1 MTVKGNLYNSYKE
14 GFKNN
19 LEGQFLYD
27 DKGLNVT
34 YRELD
39 SETAKL
45 ANGLKEL
52 GLSEGDRV
60 TVQVDKCIEMVY
72 LYLACVRSNIIFH
85 PLNPAYKEKELSYFL
100 DDAKPSLF
108 ISNEETISSISDL
121 SLEHSI
127 DHLFVLNNDG
137 SGNFSDISTSEDNY
151 ITVACSDD
159 DIAALLYSSGT
170 TGKPK
175 GIMLSHGNI
184 SSNAES
190 LVKAWGF
197 QESDCLL
204 HALPIY
210 HVHGLF
216 VALGCVFMT
225 GSKLKWLESFDADVV
240 LKSIPECTVMMG
252 VPTYYTRLLKRDLL
266 DSKLTEGIRLFIS
279 GSAPLLEETF
289 NEFNQRT
296 NHQILER
303 YGMTETNMNTSN
315 PLKGDRKPGTV
326 GLPLEDVQV
335 RVVDEENNVL
345 SQGEIGNLQIKGP
358 NVFKGYWEM
367 PEKTKEDFSKDG
379 FFNTGDKGLIDEGG
393 YVSIIGRS
401 KDMIIS
407 GGLNVYPKEIESLI
421 DKIEGVL
428 ESAVIGLSDEDLGEK
443 VVAVIV
449 SEESKTLDEKKVIS
463 EIKDQLAG
471 FKAPKE
477 VKFIDQLPRNA
488 MGKVQ
493 KNILRETFS

>member
-1 MTVKGNLYNSYKE
+1 MTVKGNLYTSYKE

-108 ISNEETISSISDL
+108 LSNEETISSISDL

-225 GSKLKWLESFDADVV
+225 GAKLKWLESFDADVV

-315 PLKGDRKPGTV
+315 PLKGNRKPGTV

-335 RVVDEENNVL
+335 RVVDEENNEL

-407 GGLNVYPKEIESLI
+407 GGLNIYPKEIESLI

>member
-1 MTVKGNLYNSYKE
+1 MTVKGNLYTSYKE

-27 DKGLNVT
+27 DKGLNIT

-137 SGNFSDISTSEDNY
+137 SGNFSDISTSEDNH

-289 NEFNQRT
+289 NEFNERT

>member
-1 MTVKGNLYNSYKE
+1 MNTKGNLYTSYKE

-27 DKGLNVT
+27 DKGLNIT

-252 VPTYYTRLLKRDLL
+252 VPTYYTRMLKRDLL

>member
-1 MTVKGNLYNSYKE
+1 MTLKGNLYTSYKE

-184 SSNAES
+184 ASNAES

-315 PLKGDRKPGTV
+315 PLKGNRKPGTV

>member
-1 MTVKGNLYNSYKE
+1 MTVKGNLYTSYKE

-151 ITVACSDD
+151 ITVACSED

-190 LVKAWGF
+190 LVKAWDF

-335 RVVDEENNVL
+335 RVVDEENNEL
-345 SQGEIGNLQIKGP
+345 SRGEIGNLQIKGP

>member
-1 MTVKGNLYNSYKE
+1 MTVKGNLYTSYKE

-27 DKGLNVT
+27 DKGLNIT

-335 RVVDEENNVL
+335 RVVDEENNAL

-449 SEESKTLDEKKVIS
+449 SEEGKTLDEKKVIS

>member
-1 MTVKGNLYNSYKE
+1 MTVKGNLYTSYKE

-27 DKGLNVT
+27 DKGLNIT

-190 LVKAWGF
+190 LVKAWDF

>member
-1 MTVKGNLYNSYKE
+1 
-14 GFKNN
+14 
-19 LEGQFLYD
+19 
-27 DKGLNVT
+27 
-34 YRELD
+34 
-39 SETAKL
+39 
-45 ANGLKEL
+45 
-52 GLSEGDRV
+52 
-60 TVQVDKCIEMVY
+60 
-72 LYLACVRSNIIFH
+72 
-85 PLNPAYKEKELSYFL
+85 
-100 DDAKPSLF
+100 
-108 ISNEETISSISDL
+108 
-121 SLEHSI
+121 
-127 DHLFVLNNDG
+127 
-137 SGNFSDISTSEDNY
+137 
-151 ITVACSDD
+151 
-159 DIAALLYSSGT
+159 
-170 TGKPK
+170 
-175 GIMLSHGNI
+175 
-184 SSNAES
+184 
-190 LVKAWGF
+190 
-197 QESDCLL
+197 
-204 HALPIY
+204 
-210 HVHGLF
+210 
-216 VALGCVFMT
+216 MT

-315 PLKGDRKPGTV
+315 PLKGNRKPGTV

-335 RVVDEENNVL
+335 RVVDEENNLL

-367 PEKTKEDFSKDG
+367 PEKTKEDFSEDG

-493 KNILRETFS
+493 KNILRETFT

>member
-1 MTVKGNLYNSYKE
+1 MTVKGNLYTSYKE

-289 NEFNQRT
+289 NEFHLRT

-335 RVVDEENNVL
+335 RVVDEENSTL
-345 SQGEIGNLQIKGP
+345 PQGEIGNLQVKGP
-358 NVFKGYWEM
+358 NVFKSYWEM

>member
-1 MTVKGNLYNSYKE
+1 MTVKGNLYTSYKE

-45 ANGLKEL
+45 ANGLKKL

-190 LVKAWGF
+190 LVKAWDF

-315 PLKGDRKPGTV
+315 PLKGKRKPGTV

-335 RVVDEENNVL
+335 RVVDEENNLL

-407 GGLNVYPKEIESLI
+407 GGLNIYPKEIESLI
-421 DKIEGVL
+421 DKIDGVL

>member
-1 MTVKGNLYNSYKE
+1 MTVKGNLYTSYKE

-197 QESDCLL
+197 QKSDCLL

-315 PLKGDRKPGTV
+315 PLKGNRKPGTV

-335 RVVDEENNVL
+335 RVVDEENNEL

-407 GGLNVYPKEIESLI
+407 GGLNVYPKEIEFLI
-421 DKIEGVL
+421 DKIDGVL

-493 KNILRETFS
+493 KNILRETFT

>member
-1 MTVKGNLYNSYKE
+1 MTVKGNLYTSYKE

-190 LVKAWGF
+190 LVKAWDF

-315 PLKGDRKPGTV
+315 PLKGNRKPGTV

-335 RVVDEENNVL
+335 RVVDEENNLL
-345 SQGEIGNLQIKGP
+345 SQGEIGNIQIKGP

>member
-1 MTVKGNLYNSYKE
+1 MTVKGNLYTSYKE

-326 GLPLEDVQV
+326 GLPLEDVKV

>member
-1 MTVKGNLYNSYKE
+1 MTVKGNLYTSYKE

-225 GSKLKWLESFDADVV
+225 GSKLKWLKSFDADVV

-315 PLKGDRKPGTV
+315 PLKGNRKPGTV
-326 GLPLEDVQV
+326 GLPLEDVKV
-335 RVVDEENNVL
+335 RVVDEENNEL

>member
-1 MTVKGNLYNSYKE
+1 
-14 GFKNN
+14 
-19 LEGQFLYD
+19 
-27 DKGLNVT
+27 
-34 YRELD
+34 
-39 SETAKL
+39 
-45 ANGLKEL
+45 
-52 GLSEGDRV
+52 
-60 TVQVDKCIEMVY
+60 
-72 LYLACVRSNIIFH
+72 
-85 PLNPAYKEKELSYFL
+85 
-100 DDAKPSLF
+100 
-108 ISNEETISSISDL
+108 
-121 SLEHSI
+121 
-127 DHLFVLNNDG
+127 
-137 SGNFSDISTSEDNY
+137 
-151 ITVACSDD
+151 
-159 DIAALLYSSGT
+159 
-170 TGKPK
+170 
-175 GIMLSHGNI
+175 MLSHGNI

-197 QESDCLL
+197 EETDCLL

-216 VALGCVFMT
+216 VALGCVLMT
-225 GSKLKWLESFDADVV
+225 GSKLKWLESFDADEV

-252 VPTYYTRLLKRDLL
+252 VPTYYTRLLKREAL
-266 DSKLTEGIRLFIS
+266 DSVLTAQIRLFIS

-289 NEFNQRT
+289 NEFYQRT
-296 NHQILER
+296 NHHILER

-335 RVVDEENNVL
+335 RVVDEGNNAL
-345 SQGEIGNLQIKGP
+345 QQGEIGDLQVKGP

-367 PEKTKEDFSKDG
+367 TEKTKEDFSEDG
-379 FFNTGDKGLIDEGG
+379 FFNTGDKGLIDEDG

-407 GGLNVYPKEIESLI
+407 GGLNVYPKEIESVI
-421 DKIEGVL
+421 DKIDGVL
-428 ESAVIGLSDEDLGEK
+428 ESAVIGLNDEDLGER
-443 VVAVIV
+443 VAAIIV
-449 SEESKTLDEKKVIS
+449 SEENTTLDEKEVIS

-471 FKAPKE
+471 FKTPKE

>member
-1 MTVKGNLYNSYKE
+1 MTVKGNLYTSYKE

-27 DKGLNVT
+27 DKGLNIT

-225 GSKLKWLESFDADVV
+225 GAKLKWLESFDADVV

>member
-1 MTVKGNLYNSYKE
+1 MTAKGNLYTSYKE

-19 LEGQFLYD
+19 LEAMFLYD
-27 DKGLNVT
+27 DKGLKIT

-52 GLSEGDRV
+52 GLSAGDRV

-72 LYLACVRSNIIFH
+72 LYLACVRSNIVFH
-85 PLNPAYKEKELSYFL
+85 PLNPAYKEKELSYFIE
-100 DDAKPSLF
+100 DAKPSLF

-121 SLEHSI
+121 NLDHSI
-127 DHLFVLNNDG
+127 DHLFILNNDR
-137 SGNFSDISTSEDNY
+137 SGNFSDISSTEDRF
-151 ITVACSDD
+151 IKVDCLESDT
-159 DIAALLYSSGT
+159 AALLYSSGT

-184 SSNAES
+184 SSNAKS
-190 LVKAWGF
+190 LVKTWAF

-216 VALGCVFMT
+216 VALGCVLMT
-225 GSKLKWLESFDADVV
+225 GSKLKWLESFDVGEV
-240 LKSIPECTVMMG
+240 LKSMPECTVMMG
-252 VPTYYTRLLKRDLL
+252 VPTYYTRLLKRDALAPE
-266 DSKLTEGIRLFIS
+266 LTEKIRLFIS

-289 NEFNQRT
+289 NEFYRRT

-326 GLPLEDVQV
+326 GLPLKDVQV
-335 RVVDEENNVL
+335 RVVDEENNAL
-345 SQGEIGNLQIKGP
+345 PQGEIGNLQVKGP

-379 FFNTGDKGLIDEGG
+379 FFNTGDKGLIDEDG
-393 YVSIIGRS
+393 YISIVGRS

-428 ESAVIGLSDEDLGEK
+428 ESAVIGLSDEDLGER
-443 VVAVIV
+443 VVAIIV
-449 SEESKTLDEKKVIS
+449 SEEKGKLDEKKVIS

-477 VKFIDQLPRNA
+477 IKFIDQLPRNA

-493 KNILRETFS
+493 KNVLRETFS

>member
-1 MTVKGNLYNSYKE
+1 MCSS
-14 GFKNN
+14 
-19 LEGQFLYD
+19 D
-27 DKGLNVT
+27 
-34 YRELD
+34 
-39 SETAKL
+39 
-45 ANGLKEL
+45 
-52 GLSEGDRV
+52 
-60 TVQVDKCIEMVY
+60 
-72 LYLACVRSNIIFH
+72 
-85 PLNPAYKEKELSYFL
+85 
-100 DDAKPSLF
+100 LF
-108 ISNEETISSISDL
+108 ISNEETISSVSDL
-121 SLEHSI
+121 SLDHII
-127 DHLFVLNNDG
+127 DHLFVLNDDG
-137 SGNFSDISTSEDNY
+137 SGNFSEISTSEDNF
-151 ITVACSDD
+151 ITVDCSED

-197 QESDCLL
+197 EETDCLL

-216 VALGCVFMT
+216 VALGCVLMT
-225 GSKLKWLESFDADVV
+225 GSKLKWLESFDADEV

-252 VPTYYTRLLKRDLL
+252 VPTYYTRLLKRDALV
-266 DSKLTEGIRLFIS
+266 SELTEQIRLFIS

-289 NEFNQRT
+289 NEFHLRT

-326 GLPLEDVQV
+326 GLPLDDVQV
-335 RVVDEENNVL
+335 RVVDEENNAL
-345 SQGEIGNLQIKGP
+345 PKGEIGNLQVKGP
-358 NVFKGYWEM
+358 NVFKSYWEM
-367 PEKTKEDFSKDG
+367 PEKTKEDFSEDG
-379 FFNTGDKGLIDEGG
+379 FFNTGDKGLIDESG

-421 DKIEGVL
+421 DKIDGVL
-428 ESAVIGLSDEDLGEK
+428 ESAVIGLNDEDLGEK

-449 SEESKTLDEKKVIS
+449 SEENKTLEEKKVIS

-477 VKFIDQLPRNA
+477 VKFIDQVPRNS

>member
-1 MTVKGNLYNSYKE
+1 MTVKGNLYTSYKE

-252 VPTYYTRLLKRDLL
+252 VPTYYTRMLKRDLL

-326 GLPLEDVQV
+326 GLPLEDVKV

>member
-1 MTVKGNLYNSYKE
+1 MTVKGNLYTSYKE

-27 DKGLNVT
+27 DKGLNIT

-315 PLKGDRKPGTV
+315 PLKGNRKPGTV

>member
-1 MTVKGNLYNSYKE
+1 MTVKGNLYTSYKE

-27 DKGLNVT
+27 DKGLNIT

-190 LVKAWGF
+190 LVKAWDF

-315 PLKGDRKPGTV
+315 PLKGNRKPGTV

-335 RVVDEENNVL
+335 RVVDEENNLL

>member
-1 MTVKGNLYNSYKE
+1 MTVKGNLYTSYKE

-151 ITVACSDD
+151 ITVACSED

-315 PLKGDRKPGTV
+315 PLKGNRKPGTV

-407 GGLNVYPKEIESLI
+407 GGLNIYPKEIESLI

>member
-1 MTVKGNLYNSYKE
+1 MTVKGNLYTSYKE

-252 VPTYYTRLLKRDLL
+252 VPTYYTRLLKRDALAHE
-266 DSKLTEGIRLFIS
+266 LTKQIRLFIS

-289 NEFNQRT
+289 HEFYQRT

-315 PLKGDRKPGTV
+315 PLKGNRKPGTV

-335 RVVDEENNVL
+335 RVVDEENNLL

-407 GGLNVYPKEIESLI
+407 GGLNVYPKEIEFLI
-421 DKIEGVL
+421 DKIDGVL

>member
-1 MTVKGNLYNSYKE
+1 MTVKGNLYTSYKE

-493 KNILRETFS
+493 KNILRETFT

>member
-1 MTVKGNLYNSYKE
+1 M
-14 GFKNN
+14 
-19 LEGQFLYD
+19 
-27 DKGLNVT
+27 
-34 YRELD
+34 
-39 SETAKL
+39 
-45 ANGLKEL
+45 
-52 GLSEGDRV
+52 
-60 TVQVDKCIEMVY
+60 
-72 LYLACVRSNIIFH
+72 
-85 PLNPAYKEKELSYFL
+85 
-100 DDAKPSLF
+100 
-108 ISNEETISSISDL
+108 
-121 SLEHSI
+121 
-127 DHLFVLNNDG
+127 NNDG

-151 ITVACSDD
+151 ITVACSED

-216 VALGCVFMT
+216 VALGCVFMS

-315 PLKGDRKPGTV
+315 PLKGNRKPGTV

-335 RVVDEENNVL
+335 RVVDEENNTL
-345 SQGEIGNLQIKGP
+345 SQGEIGNLQ
-358 NVFKGYWEM
+358 V
-367 PEKTKEDFSKDG
+367 
-379 FFNTGDKGLIDEGG
+379 
-393 YVSIIGRS
+393 
-401 KDMIIS
+401 
-407 GGLNVYPKEIESLI
+407 
-421 DKIEGVL
+421 
-428 ESAVIGLSDEDLGEK
+428 
-443 VVAVIV
+443 
-449 SEESKTLDEKKVIS
+449 
-463 EIKDQLAG
+463 
-471 FKAPKE
+471 
-477 VKFIDQLPRNA
+477 
-488 MGKVQ
+488 
-493 KNILRETFS
+493 

>member
-1 MTVKGNLYNSYKE
+1 M
-14 GFKNN
+14 
-19 LEGQFLYD
+19 
-27 DKGLNVT
+27 
-34 YRELD
+34 
-39 SETAKL
+39 
-45 ANGLKEL
+45 KEL
-52 GLSEGDRV
+52 GLSAGDRV

-367 PEKTKEDFSKDG
+367 PEKTKEDFSEDG
-379 FFNTGDKGLIDEGG
+379 FFNTGDKGLIDGGG

>member
-1 MTVKGNLYNSYKE
+1 MTVKGNLYTSYKE

-326 GLPLEDVQV
+326 GLPLEEVQV

>member
-225 GSKLKWLESFDADVV
+225 GAKLKWLESFDADVV

-315 PLKGDRKPGTV
+315 PLKGKRKPGTV

-335 RVVDEENNVL
+335 RVVDEENNEL

-407 GGLNVYPKEIESLI
+407 GGLNIYPKEIESLI

-449 SEESKTLDEKKVIS
+449 SEESKTLGEKKVIS

>member
-1 MTVKGNLYNSYKE
+1 MTVKGNLYTSYKE

-315 PLKGDRKPGTV
+315 PLKGNRKPGTV

-421 DKIEGVL
+421 DKIDGVL

>member
-1 MTVKGNLYNSYKE
+1 MAVKGNLYTSYKE
-14 GFKNN
+14 GFSKN
-19 LEGQFLYD
+19 LEGQFLFD
-27 DKGLNVT
+27 DEGLEIT

-72 LYLACVRSNIIFH
+72 LYLACIRSNIIFH

-108 ISNEETISSISDL
+108 ISNEETISSISVLNLD
-121 SLEHSI
+121 HNI
-127 DHLFVLNNDG
+127 DHLFVLNKDG
-137 SGNFSDISTSEDNY
+137 SGNFLDISSSEDNF
-151 ITVACSDD
+151 ITVDCSED

-216 VALGCVFMT
+216 VALGCVLMT
-225 GSKLKWLESFDADVV
+225 GSKLKWLESFDVDEV

-252 VPTYYTRLLKRDLL
+252 VPTYYTRLLKNDLL
-266 DSKLTEGIRLFIS
+266 ESDLTENMRLFIS

-289 NEFNQRT
+289 NEFSLRT
-296 NHQILER
+296 NHRILER

-315 PLKGDRKPGTV
+315 PLIGDRKPGTV

-335 RVVDEENNVL
+335 RVVDEENNAL
-345 SQGEIGNLQIKGP
+345 PQGEIGNLQVKGP

-367 PEKTKEDFSKDG
+367 PEKTKEDFSEDG
-379 FFNTGDKGLIDEGG
+379 FFNTGDKGLIDVGG

-421 DKIEGVL
+421 DKIDGVL
-428 ESAVIGLSDEDLGEK
+428 ESAVIGLNDEDLGEK

-449 SEESKTLDEKKVIS
+449 SEENKTLEEKEVIS

>member
-1 MTVKGNLYNSYKE
+1 MTVKGNLYTSYKE

-127 DHLFVLNNDG
+127 DHLFVLNNDR

-190 LVKAWGF
+190 LVKAWDF

-315 PLKGDRKPGTV
+315 PLKGNRKPGTV

-477 VKFIDQLPRNA
+477 VKFIDQLPRNT

-493 KNILRETFS
+493 KNILRETFT

>member
-315 PLKGDRKPGTV
+315 PLKGNRKPGTV

>member
-1 MTVKGNLYNSYKE
+1 MTVKGNLYTSYKE

-151 ITVACSDD
+151 ITVACSED

-225 GSKLKWLESFDADVV
+225 GAKLKWLESFDADVV

-335 RVVDEENNVL
+335 RVVDEENNEL

-407 GGLNVYPKEIESLI
+407 GGLNIYPKEIESLI

>member
-1 MTVKGNLYNSYKE
+1 MTVKGNLYTSYKE

-407 GGLNVYPKEIESLI
+407 GGLNIYPKEIESLI

>member
-1 MTVKGNLYNSYKE
+1 MTVKGNLYSIYKE
-14 GFKNN
+14 GFINN
-19 LEGQFLYD
+19 LEGPFLYD
-27 DKGLNVT
+27 GKGLKIT

-45 ANGLKEL
+45 ANGLKAL
-52 GLSEGDRV
+52 GLSAGDRV

-72 LYLACVRSNIIFH
+72 LYLACIRSNFIFH
-85 PLNPAYKEKELSYFL
+85 PLNPAYKENELSYFL

-108 ISNEETISSISDL
+108 ISNEETISSISGLNLD
-121 SLEHSI
+121 HNI

-137 SGNFSDISTSEDNY
+137 SGNFIDITTTEDNF
-151 ITVACSDD
+151 ITVDCSED

-216 VALGCVFMT
+216 VALGCVLMT
-225 GSKLKWLESFDADVV
+225 GSKLKWLESFDVDEV

-252 VPTYYTRLLKRDLL
+252 VPTYYTRLLKRDALAHE
-266 DSKLTEGIRLFIS
+266 LTKQIRLFIS

-289 NEFNQRT
+289 NEFHQRT

-326 GLPLEDVQV
+326 GLPLEEVQV
-335 RVVDEENNVL
+335 RIVDEENNTL
-345 SQGEIGNLQIKGP
+345 PQGEIGNLQVKGP

-401 KDMIIS
+401 KDVIIS

-421 DKIEGVL
+421 DKIDGVL
-428 ESAVIGLSDEDLGEK
+428 ESAVIGLNDEDLGEK

-449 SEESKTLDEKKVIS
+449 SEENKKLEEKEIIS

>member
-1 MTVKGNLYNSYKE
+1 MTVKGNLYTSYKE

-151 ITVACSDD
+151 ITVACSED

-315 PLKGDRKPGTV
+315 PLKGNRKPGTV

-421 DKIEGVL
+421 DKIDGVL